1 MSSFSILS
9 SFGPLSSLAPFVHT
23 VGAWHFCLA
32 AASALCSPRCGDAC
46 SCSSPG
52 AFAAILT
59 EVLGACCFPSLLAR
73 TPSPTRPGG
82 SHIVSV
88 SQSPPSPSLHSG
100 ISLCCTEKW
109 NARESSLWSK
119 GMNQNEMQQV
129 GFVGV
134 GNSSPR
140 MRHLLSGERCSRSKG
155 WMPLSG
161 TRFLFVFLLL
171 PSDHSIQ
178 RTSPSL
184 FRKCTSH
191 TLAARVAILLP
202 FFPHHVGPTPSFSAP
217 SCVRCHQS
225 TPSARCIGC
234 RSLPHGTHLSC
245 AQLENRKG
253 VRVSAQPHQPTP
265 HLLHVILHST

>member
-1 MSSFSILS
+1 MGGSNVRA
-9 SFGPLSSLAPFVHT
+9 PLLRCCVAEVGRMWRSDGCAGLGEMRLA
-23 VGAWHFCLA
+23 C
-32 AASALCSPRCGDAC
+32 
-46 SCSSPG
+46 
-52 AFAAILT
+52 
-59 EVLGACCFPSLLAR
+59 VLIW
-73 TPSPTRPGG
+73 PSPCRMLFKRNWTGDVRAVNNRLQLKGVDA
-82 SHIVSV
+82 SFRDSV
-88 SQSPPSPSLHSG
+88 
-100 ISLCCTEKW
+100 
-109 NARESSLWSK
+109 
-119 GMNQNEMQQV
+119 
-129 GFVGV
+129 FV
-134 GNSSPR
+134 
-140 MRHLLSGERCSRSKG
+140 C
-155 WMPLSG
+155 
-161 TRFLFVFLLL
+161 FLLL

>member
-1 MSSFSILS
+1 MTPWKRVSSAKQTNTNLALYSI
-9 SFGPLSSLAPFVHT
+9 V
-23 VGAWHFCLA
+23 
-32 AASALCSPRCGDAC
+32 
-46 SCSSPG
+46 
-52 AFAAILT
+52 
-59 EVLGACCFPSLLAR
+59 
-73 TPSPTRPGG
+73 
-82 SHIVSV
+82 
-88 SQSPPSPSLHSG
+88 
-100 ISLCCTEKW
+100 CCTV
-109 NARESSLWSK
+109 RVLL
-119 GMNQNEMQQV
+119 
-129 GFVGV
+129 
-134 GNSSPR
+134 
-140 MRHLLSGERCSRSKG
+140 LLSAPPGRPPLKG
-155 WMPLSG
+155 VDASF
-161 TRFLFVFLLL
+161 RDSVFVCFLLL

>member
-1 MSSFSILS
+1 M
-9 SFGPLSSLAPFVHT
+9 ARWT
-23 VGAWHFCLA
+23 VAVAERHLLDCSPWALGHEAWLRLRCGTTVD
-32 AASALCSPRCGDAC
+32 ASALQLKGVDA
-46 SCSSPG
+46 S
-52 AFAAILT
+52 F
-59 EVLGACCFPSLLAR
+59 R
-73 TPSPTRPGG
+73 D
-82 SHIVSV
+82 SV
-88 SQSPPSPSLHSG
+88 
-100 ISLCCTEKW
+100 
-109 NARESSLWSK
+109 
-119 GMNQNEMQQV
+119 
-129 GFVGV
+129 FV
-134 GNSSPR
+134 
-140 MRHLLSGERCSRSKG
+140 C
-155 WMPLSG
+155 
-161 TRFLFVFLLL
+161 FLLL

-253 VRVSAQPHQPTP
+253 VEVSAQPHQPTP
-265 HLLHVILHST
+265 HLLHAILHST

>member
-1 MSSFSILS
+1 MMACGIRIPGGGRPPHSPSFQ
-9 SFGPLSSLAPFVHT
+9 
-23 VGAWHFCLA
+23 
-32 AASALCSPRCGDAC
+32 
-46 SCSSPG
+46 
-52 AFAAILT
+52 
-59 EVLGACCFPSLLAR
+59 SLLQ
-73 TPSPTRPGG
+73 
-82 SHIVSV
+82 
-88 SQSPPSPSLHSG
+88 SQP
-100 ISLCCTEKW
+100 
-109 NARESSLWSK
+109 K
-119 GMNQNEMQQV
+119 GMARQ
-129 GFVGV
+129 
-134 GNSSPR
+134 PI
-140 MRHLLSGERCSRSKG
+140 SRSELKG
-155 WMPLSG
+155 VDASF
-161 TRFLFVFLLL
+161 RDSVFVCFLLV

-234 RSLPHGTHLSC
+234 RSLPHGTHFSC

-253 VRVSAQPHQPTP
+253 VRVSAQPHQPAP

>member
-1 MSSFSILS
+1 MSSS
-9 SFGPLSSLAPFVHT
+9 SRHT
-23 VGAWHFCLA
+23 LLQAWYHT
-32 AASALCSPRCGDAC
+32 
-46 SCSSPG
+46 
-52 AFAAILT
+52 AF
-59 EVLGACCFPSLLAR
+59 R
-73 TPSPTRPGG
+73 
-82 SHIVSV
+82 SHV
-88 SQSPPSPSLHSG
+88 
-100 ISLCCTEKW
+100 
-109 NARESSLWSK
+109 
-119 GMNQNEMQQV
+119 
-129 GFVGV
+129 
-134 GNSSPR
+134 
-140 MRHLLSGERCSRSKG
+140 LLSQIPSSRWNREFSPKPSIRQVKG
-155 WMPLSG
+155 VDASF
-161 TRFLFVFLLL
+161 RDSVFVCFLLL